1 MIAMSSPL
9 PIAYDPFSTFLSAVV
24 AIVATWL
31 TFGYEFIQLFLYRR
45 RLLERHRARASARKI
60 KKEEREEV
68 RMKRREAERRGRGR
82 GRAEGR
88 TAQGEEEERRGLMGP
103 GSGPSSG
110 HDRGADELDAH
121 PAGSTSAP
129 IPTINVTLDPT
140 ADLQD
145 DDDEEE
151 ETGGEDDVHAKE
163 NENENEPAER
173 HQMLA
178 PKNFKFKA
186 PSGWN
191 GEETSGMV
199 SPRSVGPDPMIRSD
213 SLASSSSPDRNVHRR
228 AWTGFNP
235 SDEDLSRTRGSIPRP
250 GSGKSRQ
257 GSGPSVATEYD
268 ISPHD
273 YAPQPQNNS
282 NYDDD
287 QDRNQ
292 DRSYSH
298 RSESLTTTFSNT
310 STESLP
316 SLSSSRDYRYS
327 NTENGSRSMSIT
339 SRASTGNSIANDPTI
354 STAAVQAYAGGAM
367 SLRMREL
374 AHSKPRSVSLMWRE
388 IFEDLKSGVN
398 RKVLIKGT
406 LLGSSAFCMH
416 YEGMRSMRLGHGIVG
431 LKGGVEWSWTW
442 VGISWVIA
450 CAASIVAVVFS
461 AFESWV
467 QVTSDRQKIDGRFL
481 FDDSALVQDGLS
493 PTSHFRSDQLGRDRS
508 DALERHV
515 RRHLLRRCRTRLSW
529 TFPPRRLPA
538 HHRHCLLA
546 RLGHS
551 TRPSHL
557 GHPRR
562 LHHLHVVLRLARTI
576 RHAEQGRAGCRHTYQ
591 TDLVAGHGRTRGRR
605 QGGQA
610 KDRIHRCRLARDQ
623 GQFWCTSR
631 CQCEMFS

>member
-1 MIAMSSPL
+1 MEP
-9 PIAYDPFSTFLSAVV
+9 
-24 AIVATWL
+24 
-31 TFGYEFIQLFLYRR
+31 
-45 RLLERHRARASARKI
+45 
-60 KKEEREEV
+60 
-68 RMKRREAERRGRGR
+68 
-82 GRAEGR
+82 
-88 TAQGEEEERRGLMGP
+88 GL
-103 GSGPSSG
+103 G
-110 HDRGADELDAH
+110 HDADELDAQR
-121 PAGSTSAP
+121 PGSTSTP
-129 IPTINVTLDPT
+129 TPTINVTLDPT

-145 DDDEEE
+145 DDDDEEE
-151 ETGGEDDVHAKE
+151 ETGGEDDVHPHQ
-163 NENENEPAER
+163 NENGPHGPQFER
-173 HQMLA
+173 HEMLA
-178 PKNFKFKA
+178 PKKFKA

-250 GSGKSRQ
+250 GSGMSRQ

-273 YAPQPQNNS
+273 HAPHNK
-282 NYDDD
+282 YHDD
-287 QDRNQ
+287 QDRP
-292 DRSYSH
+292 YSH

-327 NTENGSRSMSIT
+327 NTEDGSRSMSMT

-374 AHSKPRSVSLMWRE
+374 AHSKPRSISLMWRE

-416 YEGMRSMRLGHGIVG
+416 YEGMRSMRLGHGIAG

-461 AFESWV
+461 AFES
-467 QVTSDRQKIDGRFL
+467 QVRVTFDHQKVDGRFL

-493 PTSHFRSDQLGRDRS
+493 PTSRFRSDQLGRDRS

-515 RRHLLRRCRTRLSW
+515 CRHLLRRGRTRL
-529 TFPPRRLPA
+529 PRSLSP
-538 HHRHCLLA
+538 
-546 RLGHS
+546 
-551 TRPSHL
+551 
-557 GHPRR
+557 
-562 LHHLHVVLRLARTI
+562 
-576 RHAEQGRAGCRHTYQ
+576 
-591 TDLVAGHGRTRGRR
+591 
-605 QGGQA
+605 
-610 KDRIHRCRLARDQ
+610 
-623 GQFWCTSR
+623 
-631 CQCEMFS
+631 

>member
-45 RLLERHRARASARKI
+45 RLLDRHRARASARKI

-82 GRAEGR
+82 AEGR
-88 TAQGEEEERRGLMGP
+88 RERGEEEERRGLMEPGP
-103 GSGPSSG
+103 G
-110 HDRGADELDAH
+110 HDADELDAQR
-121 PAGSTSAP
+121 PGSTSTP
-129 IPTINVTLDPT
+129 TPTINITLDPT

-145 DDDEEE
+145 DDNEDEE
-151 ETGGEDDVHAKE
+151 ETGREDDVHPHQ
-163 NENENEPAER
+163 NENGPQFER
-173 HQMLA
+173 HEMLA
-178 PKNFKFKA
+178 PKRFKA

-191 GEETSGMV
+191 GEETSGMI
-199 SPRSVGPDPMIRSD
+199 SPRSVGADPMIRSD

-228 AWTGFNP
+228 SWIGFNP

-250 GSGKSRQ
+250 GSGMSRQ

-282 NYDDD
+282 NYNDD

-327 NTENGSRSMSIT
+327 NTENGSRSMSMT

-374 AHSKPRSVSLMWRE
+374 AHSKPRSISIMWRE

-416 YEGMRSMRLGHGIVG
+416 YEGMRSMRLGHGIAG

-461 AFESWV
+461 AFESQV
-467 QVTSDRQKIDGRFL
+467 RVTSDRQKANSRFL

-493 PTSHFRSDQLGRDRS
+493 PTSRFRSDQLGRDRS

-538 HHRHCLLA
+538 HDRHCLLA

-562 LHHLHVVLRLARTI
+562 LHHLHVVLRLARAI
-576 RHAEQGRAGCRHTYQ
+576 RHAKQGRAGRRHSHQ
-591 TDLVAGHGRTRGRR
+591 TDLVAGHG
-605 QGGQA
+605 
-610 KDRIHRCRLARDQ
+610 
-623 GQFWCTSR
+623 
-631 CQCEMFS
+631 